1 MSKIDIVS
9 INSQPINN
17 KYATISVFPTG
28 PIGPFYNRRLV
39 RPDYPKALTIEN
51 IESKFDNR
59 WDDPSY
65 YYGGGCTD
73 GGDVG
78 EDGDVLG
85 V

>member
-1 MSKIDIVS
+1 MAIDIIAIDPTKR
-9 INSQPINN
+9 IND
-17 KYATISVFPTG
+17 KYAICSALPTG
-28 PIGPFYNRRLV
+28 FYSKRLV
-39 RPDYPKALTIEN
+39 RENYPKDLTIAN

-65 YYGGGCTD
+65 YYGGGGSCTD

-78 EDGDVLG
+78 GGDVLG